1 MKSNRSVWIA
11 LLVVGGMIGP
21 VGARAQAPDSTRLTL
36 ADVEREVLARNPSL
50 AAMKRAAE
58 AASARAEGA
67 GAWMDPELSIM
78 VAPGSFASGGPNDTY
93 RVALTQRIAPFGRRG
108 AERLEAGARFDE
120 ASADVQSAR
129 LDLLRAARVAFA
141 EYRRAS
147 VSRVAHEAM
156 ENLALEL
163 RQVALSKY
171 AAGAVEQ
178 QDPLTAGVEA
188 ARLAHHGVLLES
200 ERRVA
205 TARLNSLLGRPAS
218 AALAPPAADDA
229 GAPAAMLALDP
240 DSLVHAARGARPEVQ
255 AAVARVAARVAQ
267 RRVAGANSWPG
278 LMLGI
283 SQDRY
288 WTEPQLQ
295 TSVELGI
302 ELPLFGGRS
311 ARKLEAEAEIAAA
324 EADHQSLVLQVER
337 EVVEALTRYD
347 EAVHDLEVIDQGV
360 MPAAGQSVTALRAAY
375 AGNRAS
381 FLSLIDASR
390 SLSEAQLDRID
401 AVARR
406 DIARAD
412 LARALGSD
420 GAMPTMGGMQ

>member
-11 LLVVGGMIGP
+11 LLVLAGVLGS
-21 VGARAQAPDSTRLTL
+21 VDARAQAPDSTRLTL
-36 ADVEREVLARNPSL
+36 TDVEREVLARNPSL
-50 AAMKRAAE
+50 AAMKKAAE

-67 GAWMDPELSIM
+67 GAWMDPELSFM
-78 VAPGSFASGGPNDTY
+78 VAPASLAAGGPEGTY
-93 RVALTQRIAPFGRRG
+93 RLALTQRIAPFGRND

-147 VSRVAHEAM
+147 ESRVAHETM

-163 RQVALSKY
+163 RQVALAKY

-205 TARLNSLLGRPAS
+205 AARLNTLLGRPAA

-229 GAPAAMLALDP
+229 GGALMLEFDP

-267 RRVAGANSWPG
+267 RRVAGASSWPG

-288 WTEPQLQ
+288 MMDPRIQ

-324 EADHQSLVLQVER
+324 EAEHQSLVLQVES
-337 EVVEALTRYD
+337 EVVEALTRYE
-347 EAVHDLEVIDQGV
+347 EAVHDLDVIDQGV

-381 FLSLIDASR
+381 FLALIDASR
-390 SLSEAQLDRID
+390 SLSEAQRDRID

-412 LARALGSD
+412 LARALGND
-420 GAMPTMGGMQ
+420 GGMAAMGEMR